1 MNEQLTEIID
11 TIAQKLGVAS
21 QFVITELSKWKI
33 ANHLVWLIIGS
44 VLLFIAYKIFM
55 VGVNKCME
63 HNRKVDEDY
72 NKRVERVEKQ
82 GRDPDLVYRDSYD
95 NIFNDDEYII
105 YWLVP
110 LFMCVVSI
118 PMVIYGIFVIPWIIA
133 PTGSTIAYLLDVL
146 K

>member
-33 ANHLVWLIIGS
+33 ANHIVWLVIGS

-55 VGVNKCME
+55 VGVNKCRE